1 MCIRDRDDLLQNISF
16 GGACVND
23 TMTHYANPNL
33 PFGGV
38 GHSGIGDY
46 HGEFSF
52 KTFSHYKSI
61 FKKSMT
67 IDFTSFVRYAPW
79 KGKFNVIKKIV

>member
-1 MCIRDRDDLLQNISF
+1 M
-16 GGACVND
+16 ND
-23 TMTHYANPNL
+23 TMTQYANPNL

-38 GHSGIGDY
+38 GHSGIGGY
-46 HGEFSF
+46 HGKYSF

-67 IDFTSFVRYAPW
+67 IDFTRFVRYAPW
-79 KGKFNVIKKIV
+79 KGKFDFIKKIV